1 MKKYMDKFR
10 QNIHINKNLFVF
22 LLVIV
27 IVGVAAG
34 SIFSIIIDSSD
45 KNLVSNFLNDFFN
58 NVYSKKLNFNNSFIN
73 ALIFTVLFGFL
84 IWILGLSVIGF
95 FVILVM
101 LFLKAFILGFS
112 VSSIIINFKLK
123 GVLYSLIYIFPHQVI
138 NVLVFMILSGY
149 ALIISFK
156 IIRCFTLK
164 KTLDFRNILNRYVRV
179 LIISIIFLILT
190 SLYEAYVMPKLLNI
204 LLSFFK

>member
-34 SIFSIIIDSSD
+34 SIFSIIIDNSD

-58 NVYSKKLNFNNSFIN
+58 NVHSKKLNFNNSFIN

-84 IWILGLSVIGF
+84 IWVLGLSVIGF

>member
-10 QNIHINKNLFVF
+10 KNIHINKNLFVF